1 MNNFMKYRARKAWH
15 FTRCPQDKRTLN
27 RLQNKIH
34 TTVIALTNNTWE
46 NTLNSLSDDD
56 VSLWGISKALRK
68 KRAPV
73 SALKDPN
80 NIALSDFDKAE
91 YLACSL
97 KTQIQDN
104 DIINETTD
112 NLTNRIVEN
121 YFLNKNN
128 FDDHHLTPPKPSE
141 LLAYIKKIKIKK
153 RHFLNSW
160 KTAVIIPILKP
171 GKPPSRPD
179 SYRPISLLP
188 ILSKLAEKIIL
199 SRLNDHPFTNNIL
212 ISQQLCPT
220 IHITPVAQSS

>member
-1 MNNFMKYRARKAWH
+1 MKYRARKAWQI
-15 FTRCPQDKRTLN
+15 TGCPQDKRTLN

-34 TTVIALTNNTWE
+34 TIVIALTNITWE
-46 NTLNSLSDDD
+46 NSLNSLSDEDF
-56 VSLWGISKALRK
+56 SLWGISKALRK

-73 SALKDPN
+73 SALKGPN

-128 FDDHHLTPPKPSE
+128 FDDHPLTPPKPSE
-141 LLAYIKKIKIKK
+141 LLVYIKKIKIKK
-153 RHFLNSW
+153 SPWREAITNKMVKNLTLPAIFQLTNVIHNIPLTGHFPNSW

-171 GKPPSRPD
+171 GKPPAV
-179 SYRPISLLP
+179 L
-188 ILSKLAEKIIL
+188 
-199 SRLNDHPFTNNIL
+199 IL
-212 ISQQLCPT
+212 I
-220 IHITPVAQSS
+220 VQSAYYQF